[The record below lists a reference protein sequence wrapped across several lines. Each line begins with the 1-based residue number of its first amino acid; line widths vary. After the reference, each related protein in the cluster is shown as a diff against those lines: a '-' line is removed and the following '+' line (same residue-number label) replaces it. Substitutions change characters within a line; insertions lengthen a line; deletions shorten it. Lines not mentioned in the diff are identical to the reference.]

1 VINDTDRG
9 GHQSDLRRVAC
20 NPNYWYP
27 LAEVR
32 QVGRNKTLGVS
43 FGGEA
48 IALARTE
55 TGKVFAL
62 EDRCAH
68 RQFPLSKGVVCAGG
82 ELQCGYHS
90 WRYNDAGQIT
100 RIPQCAP
107 GAKPNRGVRAYPS
120 REAYGLI
127 FVFPGDRALAPH
139 TPLPELP
146 LFDSGDYRR
155 MFFSRQV
162 NCHYSFMHENLM
174 DMNHQFLH
182 RRLMGSVRAELL
194 GHATGPAWVEARY
207 HFHHGAGKAHQGMHW
222 LSMGG
227 SADEKRYDVM
237 TIRTEYPYQRLTIA
251 GENSAAAPSLSLW
264 LAYVPIGGADRAN
277 RAFGMLLVRKP
288 RARFLLTLAWPV
300 LRHFVKSVF
309 AEDQMAVEVEQQA
322 YDAQGG
328 DWNQEVSPVI
338 LDLRRLLRAQGIPA
352 AYRPRLDADTGRPSE
367 LAERLAVPIV
377 SALGRR
383 DVPEESGPTR

>member
-1 VINDTDRG
+1 MAGATTQAAKPLDRPAEPASCWAFLKHGSRPLRAGGVAGAIRVLSTSSKGRTPSFLRPPRTRGQPRGRRVINDTGRG

-43 FGGEA
+43 FGGDA

-90 WRYNDAGQIT
+90 WRYNDEGQIT

-182 RRLMGSVRAELL
+182 RRLMGSV
-194 GHATGPAWVEARY
+194 
-207 HFHHGAGKAHQGMHW
+207 
-222 LSMGG
+222 
-227 SADEKRYDVM
+227 
-237 TIRTEYPYQRLTIA
+237 
-251 GENSAAAPSLSLW
+251 
-264 LAYVPIGGADRAN
+264 
-277 RAFGMLLVRKP
+277 
-288 RARFLLTLAWPV
+288 
-300 LRHFVKSVF
+300 
-309 AEDQMAVEVEQQA
+309 
-322 YDAQGG
+322 
-328 DWNQEVSPVI
+328 
-338 LDLRRLLRAQGIPA
+338 
-352 AYRPRLDADTGRPSE
+352 
-367 LAERLAVPIV
+367 
-377 SALGRR
+377 
-383 DVPEESGPTR
+383 